1 MNTDA
6 ALSVIRTSPLT
17 GVFVTLLAY
26 KLAVL
31 FNRRCKGHPLSNP
44 VLIGV
49 LLLLAW
55 LLATGTG
62 YRDYMKGGV
71 MVQML
76 LGPATV
82 ALAVP
87 LYGNLSR
94 LKRAAGPGHHHR
106 VWWAGGIVSAVV
118 GWLLQLPQQVLLSL
132 TTRAVTTPIAM
143 SVAGHRRH
151 SGVVGH
157 VCHPVRHF
165 RCGHRQALFNLLG
178 LRDDMVLGTATG
190 FPRTASARPGCFN
203 CRKRRVPL
211 LASPWG

>member
-94 LKRAAGPGHHHR
+94 LKRAAGPWPSPSGL
-106 VWWAGGIVSAVV
+106 VAWWALSVRW
-118 GWLLQLPQQVLLSL
+118 GW
-132 TTRAVTTPIAM
+132 
-143 SVAGHRRH
+143 AG
-151 SGVVGH
+151 
-157 VCHPVRHF
+157 C
-165 RCGHRQALFNLLG
+165 C
-178 LRDDMVLGTATG
+178 
-190 FPRTASARPGCFN
+190 N
-203 CRKRRVPL
+203 CRSRCCCR
-211 LASPWG
+211 